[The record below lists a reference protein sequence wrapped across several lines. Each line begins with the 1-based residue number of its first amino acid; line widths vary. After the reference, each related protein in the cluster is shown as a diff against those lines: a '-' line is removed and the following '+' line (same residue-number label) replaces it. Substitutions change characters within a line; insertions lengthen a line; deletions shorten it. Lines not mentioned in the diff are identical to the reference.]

1 MVSQSR
7 TNIKN
12 HFHAAKTEVSHAW
25 RGAIEEADNSGPFKK
40 VSEGLP
46 FPEPPATGTECQ
58 RESGQTSFRRLLL
71 DYVVGGTPPQVRLLL
86 PGLAGVTLVCD
97 TGYLALAMNS
107 CVSCCIV
114 FTRELKIDQ

>member
-58 RESGQTSFRRLLL
+58 RESGQTSFRRG
-71 DYVVGGTPPQVRLLL
+71 YSFSWTMWWGEHPHKSGCFSQVWQ
-86 PGLAGVTLVCD
+86 
-97 TGYLALAMNS
+97 
-107 CVSCCIV
+107 
-114 FTRELKIDQ
+114 E